1 MKTIIDNQSPMP
13 DTIYRYTCKGCGAI
27 REVVTLLGLTD
38 AQKRHVRKGFCPI
51 CELKRIMKGEK

>member
-1 MKTIIDNQSPMP
+1 MP
-13 DTIYRYTCKGCGAI
+13 DSIYRYTCKGCGAI